1 MYKDFIMQTAGIE
14 LAPLISLCVFVIF
27 FVLLTIRVLSYSKA
41 QVKELGDIPLDDK
54 NPDLNTD
61 YNV

>member
-1 MYKDFIMQTAGIE
+1 MYKDFVMQTAGIE

-27 FVLLTIRVLSYSKA
+27 FILLTIRVLSYSKA
-41 QVKELGDIPLDDK
+41 QIKELGDIPLDDR

>member
-27 FVLLTIRVLSYSKA
+27 FVLLTIRVLSYSKT
-41 QVKELGDIPLDDK
+41 QIKELGDIPLDDR